1 MKYRFSAPQP
11 HTHYLRIEAVKEN
24 PAEQMLE
31 FRLSSWRP
39 GRYELGN
46 FAKNLRGMS
55 ATGPNGETLAI
66 HKVSKDCWR
75 IELAPQGR
83 ITLQYEYYAAQ
94 PDAGAC
100 WLDAELMYVN
110 PVHCIVYDPSSPDN
124 VFEAELD
131 IPHDWQIACGLP
143 VVNKRI
149 IAADLNSLLDSPFFA
164 AKALHHRSY
173 SVSDYNFHVWFHG
186 QVQPEW
192 ERILADF
199 KAFTSV
205 QLDMMKYF
213 PVADYH
219 FLILMLP
226 FRFYHG
232 VEHTNSTVLALGPGY
247 QLMQQDLYTDL
258 LGVASHEL
266 FHVWNVKTLRPKDF
280 LQYDYTR
287 ENYSRLGW
295 VYEGFTTYYGDLF
308 LARSSFFKAAGFFAE
323 INQRLQRHFD
333 NYGKYF
339 SSVAESSF
347 DTWLDGY
354 VPGTPWRKTSIY
366 DEGCLIALLLDLYI
380 RRSSQGKNSLDDLFV
395 QLYQDF
401 AMRKQGYREQ
411 DVLRLAVALSDEGV
425 QEIFDGLIHQR
436 SDYSAKLQELL
447 PTVGCWLSMK
457 PSAARHESAF
467 GFRTVTEGGVLKVTQ
482 VVPGSPAEKAGLAKD
497 DELMACNDWKVEGNL
512 SDLIAMGGEGKC
524 QLLVFSQRKVRKM
537 MLQKDEKRYFDTVS
551 LLKIEDAD
559 PAARAAFTS
568 WTGLA
573 W

>member
-1 MKYRFSAPQP
+1 MKYRFSAPLP
-11 HTHYLRIEAVKEN
+11 HTRYLRIEAVKEN
-24 PAEQMLE
+24 PTEQPLD
-31 FRLSSWRP
+31 FRVSSWRP

-46 FAKNLRGMS
+46 FAKNIRGMK
-55 ATGPNGETLAI
+55 ATGPSGEELPM
-66 HKVSKDCWR
+66 HKVEKDCWR

-83 ITLQYEYYAAQ
+83 ITLHYEYFAAQ

-100 WLDAELMYVN
+100 WLDESLMYVN
-110 PVHCIVYDPSSPDN
+110 PVHCIVFDPASPDN
-124 VFEAELD
+124 VYEVDLD

-149 IAADLNSLLDSPFFA
+149 IATDLNSLLDSPFLA
-164 AKALHHRSY
+164 AKALHHRTY
-173 SVSDYNFHVWFHG
+173 SVNDYNFHIWFHG
-186 QVQPEW
+186 NVQPDW
-192 ERILADF
+192 DRILGDF
-199 KAFTSV
+199 KAFTAV
-205 QLDMMKYF
+205 QLDMMKFF

-247 QLMQQDLYTDL
+247 QLMQNELYTDL
-258 LGVASHEL
+258 MGVASHEL

-308 LARSSFFKAAGFFAE
+308 LARSGFFKASGFFVE
-323 INQRLQRHFD
+323 VNQRLQRHFD

-339 SSVAESSF
+339 SSVAESSY

-380 RRSSQGKNSLDDLFV
+380 RRSSKGKHSLDDLFV

-401 AMRKQGYREQ
+401 AQRKQGYREQ
-411 DVLRLAVALSDEGV
+411 DVIRLAVSLSDEGV
-425 QEIFDGLIHQR
+425 EEIFNHLIHGR
-436 SDYSAKLQELL
+436 ADYSSRLQDLL
-447 PTVGCWLSMK
+447 PAVGCWLSLK
-457 PSAARHESAF
+457 PSAIRQESLF
-467 GFRTVTEGGVLKVTQ
+467 GIRTVQEGGLLKVAQ
-482 VVPGSPAEKAGLAKD
+482 VVPGSPGEKAGLAKD
-497 DELMACNDWKVEGNL
+497 DELVACNGWKIEGNF
-512 SDLIAMGGEGKC
+512 SDLIAAGEQDSC
-524 QLLVFSQRKVRKM
+524 ALTVFSQKKM
-537 MLQKDEKRYFDTVS
+537 KQVTVKKGEKRYFDTVS

-559 PAARAAFTS
+559 PSARAAFTAWS
-568 WTGLA
+568 GLP